1 MFVSDDIWG
10 YRLVL
15 YFCPGPPCQTG
26 DTVTLKSG
34 SGSGTWLRLA
44 CSDGQGQARPA
55 LAQPGLLASQCCIT
69 SWLGASSELGLASR
83 PTVNKL
89 APSRSPA
96 WAQSPATIM
105 QQSEATVGAGEQKRA
120 QSGTLGYQLSAE
132 LTTKLLTIKWFVLYG
147 AWLLSKARKS
157 KVIQHI
163 LFTLST
169 LLSNSRIKERSKF
182 KSHTLQ
188 MNCII
193 RHFIIS

>member
-69 SWLGASSELGLASR
+69 SWLGASSELGLATR

-89 APSRSPA
+89 DPSRSPA

-132 LTTKLLTIKWFVLYG
+132 LTTKLLTIKWFVLSG
-147 AWLLSKARKS
+147 AWLLSKARKVKGDS
-157 KVIQHI
+157 AHS
-163 LFTLST
+163 LYTLDST
-169 LLSNSRIKERSKF
+169 QQFKGKGEIKIE
-182 KSHTLQ
+182 SHTLQ